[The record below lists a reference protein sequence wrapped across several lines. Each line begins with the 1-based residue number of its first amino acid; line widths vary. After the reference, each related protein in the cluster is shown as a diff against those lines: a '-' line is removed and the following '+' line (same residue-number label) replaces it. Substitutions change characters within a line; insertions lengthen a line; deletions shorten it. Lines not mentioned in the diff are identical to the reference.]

1 MNDQELHQQK
11 LQAQLDEWKAD
22 IDKLK
27 AKAAS
32 SSADAQLDLNSL
44 VDQLNAKVQ
53 VASTKLA
60 ELSNAGADAWDSV
73 KGGVESAWDSLKTS
87 MHEAVAK
94 FKD

>member
-1 MNDQELHQQK
+1 MNDKELHQQK

-32 SSADAQLDLNSL
+32 SSANAQLDLNKL

-60 ELSNAGADAWDSV
+60 ELSNASADAWESV
-73 KGGVESAWDSLKTS
+73 KSGVESAWDSLKSS